1 MSSNQ
6 DEKIQVEIAGSYKM
20 VQWIVG
26 LCTFGIGALAMH
38 LSAQPWPKE
47 LDEDGITTRSG
58 KRYKWDDIEKAT
70 AITVVDQLGRRV
82 TGRLDLK
89 AGKDTIKVVTQSIV
103 PADRVLDMVQR
114 KLGNDRI
121 VPG

>member
-1 MSSNQ
+1 MPPTQ
-6 DEKIQVEIAGSYKM
+6 DEKILVEIAGSYKM

-38 LSAQPWPKE
+38 LSTQPWPKE
-47 LDEDGITTRSG
+47 LDGEGITTRSG

-70 AITVVDQLGRRV
+70 SVTVVDEKGRRL

-89 AGKDTIKVVTQSIV
+89 AGKDTIKIVTQSII
-103 PADRVLDMVQR
+103 PADRVLDMIQR
-114 KLGNDRI
+114 KLGDDKI

>member
-1 MSSNQ
+1 MSPGQ
-6 DEKIQVEIAGSYKM
+6 DEKIQVEIAGSYTM

-47 LDEDGITTRSG
+47 MDEEGITTRSG

-70 AITVVDQLGRRV
+70 SVTVVDEKGRRL

-89 AGKDTIKVVTQSIV
+89 AGKDTIKIVTQSII
-103 PADRVLDMVQR
+103 PADRVLAMVQR
-114 KLGNDRI
+114 KLGDEKI

>member
-1 MSSNQ
+1 MSPIQ
-6 DEKIQVEIAGSYKM
+6 EERIQVEIAGSYKM

-38 LSAQPWPKE
+38 LSAQCWPKD
-47 LDEDGITTRSG
+47 LDEEGVTTRSG
-58 KRYKWDDIEKAT
+58 KRFRWNDIEKAT
-70 AITVVDQLGRRV
+70 SVTVVDQRGRRV

-89 AGKDTIKVVTQSIV
+89 AGKDSIKIVTQSIV
-103 PADRVLDMVQR
+103 PADKVLDMVQR
-114 KLGNDRI
+114 KLGNEKI